1 MANHNRYRW
10 GTCDSTGTQLWS
22 RIYDDFD
29 ECYED
34 YVRVMTALSDMTADI
49 EVYKWRGMTADLAV
63 YKWRGVFNL
72 DQAALLV
79 NDKNIYADR
88 LRVIEG
94 DREGFE

>member
-1 MANHNRYRW
+1 MPTHIRYRW
-10 GTCDSTGTQLWS
+10 GACNSTGTQLWS

-29 ECYED
+29 ECYEH
-34 YVRVMTALSDMTADI
+34 YVQAMTRLRD
-49 EVYKWRGMTADLAV
+49 RGVDLAV

-79 NDKNIYADR
+79 NDKNIYTDH
-88 LRVIEG
+88 LRVVEG

>member
-1 MANHNRYRW
+1 MSKTRNRFRW
-10 GTCDSTGTQLWS
+10 GACNSTGTQLWS

-34 YVRVMTALSDMTADI
+34 YVEAMKRIRDFGTN
-49 EVYKWRGMTADLAV
+49 LAV

-79 NDKNIYADR
+79 ADRNIYADK
-88 LRVIEG
+88 ITIKEG
-94 DREGFE
+94 V